1 MHLRALRQMLADVTE
16 PLQLW
21 RSLLTQQLR
30 IDQSLVKIA
39 AAMELRDP
47 EDASLAEAF
56 RSADESTFWRVQ
68 AAPGC
73 GKTRLLLR
81 LTRALCLGCNFHA
94 HHIGWCPFPCPSLLS
109 GNSFEQFAD
118 ILNALINVL

>member
-81 LTRALCLGCNFHA
+81 LTRALCLGCNFFMPTTLA
-94 HHIGWCPFPCPSLLS
+94 GILSPALLFSPGIPSS
-109 GNSFEQFAD
+109 NSQTF
-118 ILNALINVL
+118 